1 MMLPRTW
8 HEAKSKIAAEAEMS
22 SNQLGGKINKDARH
36 QTYADLAK
44 SCIGQ
49 IPYVIGFIL
58 GWLFCLVWVSKLF

>member
-1 MMLPRTW
+1 
-8 HEAKSKIAAEAEMS
+8 MS